1 MAERPDQ
8 TSDPSAGPPAHEAA
22 ERRDWV
28 AYFDRMEGKPPRD
41 TLRRALD
48 AFANETVSE
57 SVSEPRL
64 AIDLGC
70 GAGRDT
76 QLLLESGWRVLATD
90 GHADGIRRLRERKI
104 CREAEADGR
113 LEARV
118 EPFERADLP
127 TASLVNASFSLPF
140 CPPAAFEGLWARIDC
155 ALGPGDRF
163 AGQFFG
169 DRDDWAIIEDRTHLS
184 RDRVLSLFDRYVL
197 EYFQEE
203 DRPSKRAGEH
213 HKHWHVF
220 HVVAR
225 KRNA

>member
-1 MAERPDQ
+1 MSRSADQ
-8 TSDPSAGPPAHEAA
+8 HPSAGPPAHEAA

-41 TLRRALD
+41 TLHRAIQ
-48 AFANETVSE
+48 AFAKEPA
-57 SVSEPRL
+57 SEPRL

-90 GHADGIRRLRERKI
+90 AHEDGIRRLRERPI
-104 CREAEADGR
+104 CCEAEAHGR
-113 LEARV
+113 LEARI

-127 TASLVNASFSLPF
+127 TASLINASFSLPF
-140 CPPAAFEGLWARIDC
+140 CPPAAFGGLWARIEC

-184 RDRVLSLFDRYVL
+184 RDQVLGLFDRYVL
-197 EYFQEE
+197 EFFQEE
-203 DRPSKRAGEH
+203 DRPSRQAGEY

-225 KRNA
+225 KRDA